1 MSASYIFYVNLH
13 LWYGVLLFLTTLLTY
28 TLALSL
34 EKAQTAGQ
42 KKKALLLGVLPLVL
56 VLVFFKTAN
65 PVIQHL
71 NNMISEG
78 RLSLQPFTMTIL
90 LPAGI
95 SFYFFQSMGYL
106 IDVYRG
112 KIEAEK
118 HFGYYALFVSFFP
131 QLLSGPIGRA
141 DSLLPQYR
149 KKRSFS
155 YDNVT
160 YGLKLMAWGY
170 FKKLVIADTF
180 AITVNKLFNNVH
192 SYVGLA
198 FIVTTVM
205 FAIEIYCDFS
215 GYSDIAIGCA

>member
-1 MSASYIFYVNLH
+1 MLFNSISFGIFLIIVFLLYYFIPHKYRWGFLLSASYVFYVNLH
-13 LWYGVLLFLTTLLTY
+13 LWYGILLFLTTLLTY

-56 VLVFFKTAN
+56 ILVFFKTAN

-78 RLSLQPFTMTIL
+78 RLSLQPLTMTLL

-112 KIEAEK
+112 KI
-118 HFGYYALFVSFFP
+118 
-131 QLLSGPIGRA
+131 
-141 DSLLPQYR
+141 
-149 KKRSFS
+149 
-155 YDNVT
+155 
-160 YGLKLMAWGY
+160 
-170 FKKLVIADTF
+170 
-180 AITVNKLFNNVH
+180 
-192 SYVGLA
+192 
-198 FIVTTVM
+198 
-205 FAIEIYCDFS
+205 
-215 GYSDIAIGCA
+215 